1 MKRLLLLLLIL
12 APLGSIGLAASE
24 RANTVL
30 IHPGETIYA
39 RFEQKGKKLK
49 LLEATKEKD
58 AKAQLILTATQNEK
72 TKFITLKLENSFA
85 KDLLYKAE
93 MRSVKFKRHTAAT
106 VYPVVGGK
114 MGTVDFP
121 PMVDEIAL
129 YEFQLDPERPVQ
141 AD

>member
-12 APLGSIGLAASE
+12 VPLASLNLAASE

-39 RFEQKGKKLK
+39 RFEQKGKKLR
-49 LLEATKEKD
+49 LLESTKEKE
-58 AKAQLILTATQNEK
+58 AKAQLILTATRNEK
-72 TKFITLKLENSFA
+72 TGVITLKLENSFP
-85 KDLLYKAE
+85 KDLLYRAE

-114 MGTVDFP
+114 MATVEFP
-121 PMVDEIAL
+121 FMVDEIAL
-129 YEFQLDPERPVQ
+129 YEFQLDL
-141 AD
+141 